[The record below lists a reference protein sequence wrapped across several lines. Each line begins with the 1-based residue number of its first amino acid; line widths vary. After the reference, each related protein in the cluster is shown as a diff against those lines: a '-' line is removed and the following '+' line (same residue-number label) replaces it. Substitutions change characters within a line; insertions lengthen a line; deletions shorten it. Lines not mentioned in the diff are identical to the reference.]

1 MATSRGIRSNS
12 LELVADWLLADFCR
26 EHPDLRHR
34 PVRGVKV
41 VVAAYQDPSHANMKQ
56 LVNCCALPH
65 LTPARLFSP
74 AWTPRCA
81 ARTTNRWSSEPD
93 PVRPT
98 LCLTSMDP
106 STTDSQHRGKHAGSG
121 AVVER
126 RTSEVE
132 AADKTGECATG
143 RRVWNSGAMC
153 SCPIDAEH
161 WTLR

>member
-12 LELVADWLLADFCR
+12 LELVADSLLADFCR

-74 AWTPRCA
+74 AWTANVAWSVASGR
-81 ARTTNRWSSEPD
+81 ARDLPGCELVTHPPYGLDQFRPARVGLDLRAEPPHMNRD
-93 PVRPT
+93 RVR
-98 LCLTSMDP
+98 
-106 STTDSQHRGKHAGSG
+106 
-121 AVVER
+121 
-126 RTSEVE
+126 
-132 AADKTGECATG
+132 
-143 RRVWNSGAMC
+143 
-153 SCPIDAEH
+153 
-161 WTLR
+161 